1 MSTVTKTELCKVPFI
16 YEETE
21 SLLRQNGITCVEDLM
36 AKNIVHF
43 VEECRSNPENRES
56 DRWKLL
62 NAISMVREFGA
73 RENGLVPPSDFVSHL
88 MSIPGVARSTVNQL
102 ASIGI
107 TSSEGLGV
115 SSINDVAPRAQRIVF
130 EVLAI
135 TPLTPENAAKLWSD
149 ALAICTYTAYGY
161 WEQQPGQ
168 VFTTLGSSPFQA
180 GRHLP
185 PASKVSSYQS

>member
-1 MSTVTKTELCKVPFI
+1 MPTVTKTELCKVPFI

-43 VEECRSNPENRES
+43 VEECRSNPENRDS

-73 RENGLVPPSDFVSHL
+73 RESNLVPPSDFAAQL
-88 MSIPGVARSTVNQL
+88 LSIPSVSRSSVNLL

-107 TSSEGLGV
+107 TSHEGLGITCV
-115 SSINDVAPRAQRIVF
+115 NDISPRAQRIVF

-135 TPLTPENAAKLWSD
+135 TPLTPEQAAKLWSD
-149 ALAICTYTAYGY
+149 ALAICMYAGYGY
-161 WEQQPGQ
+161 WEQEPGQ
-168 VFTTLGSSPFQA
+168 VFITVGPSPFQS

-185 PASKVSSYQS
+185 PASKVASY

>member
-1 MSTVTKTELCKVPFI
+1 MPAITKTELCKVPFI

-21 SLLRQNGITCVEDLM
+21 NLLRQNGITCVEDLM

-56 DRWKLL
+56 DKWKLL

-73 RENGLVPPSDFVSHL
+73 REGALVPPADFVSQL
-88 MSIPGVARSTVNQL
+88 LSIPSVSKSTINHL

-107 TSSEGLGV
+107 TSYEGLAV
-115 SSINDVAPRAQRIVF
+115 NSILDMAPRAQRIVF
-130 EVLAI
+130 DVLAI
-135 TPLTPENAAKLWSD
+135 SPLTPEAAAKLWAD
-149 ALAICTYTAYGY
+149 TLAICTYTAYGY
-161 WEQQPGQ
+161 WVQEPGQ
-168 VFTTLGSSPFQA
+168 VFITLGPSSFPA

-185 PASKVSSYQS
+185 PTGTVASP